1 MKCGYDCALYQCFMG
16 IYFFLVVFIVIK
28 KVNKSSSK
36 QDFSALQP
44 TDFNADYKD
53 VERVY
58 DQPEHPETIGKT
70 KYI

>member
-1 MKCGYDCALYQCFMG
+1 MIVSMFHVYLL
-16 IYFFLVVFIVIK
+16 FLVMFIVIK
-28 KVNKSSSK
+28 KVDKSSSK
-36 QDFSALQP
+36 QYLSALQP

-58 DQPEHPETIGKT
+58 NQLEHTETIGKT